1 VASDLMAAGA
11 LVALRQAGRRVPD
24 DVAVGGFD
32 DSGLAATLEP
42 PLTTMRQP
50 FERISHEIVRLLL
63 EVIDG
68 NEPAAMILPTTLVV
82 RSSTGPAVPRRG

>member
-1 VASDLMAAGA
+1 
-11 LVALRQAGRRVPD
+11 VPD

-50 FERISHEIVRLLL
+50 LERIAHEMVRLLVQIV
-63 EVIDG
+63 EGEDI
-68 NEPAAMILPTTLVV
+68 AAITVPTTLVV
-82 RSSTGPAVPRRG
+82 RASTGAVPESA